1 MAPLM
6 IGIGLSVSGGAGG
19 PSGGYVLP
27 VPTLLEG
34 YEVLPTTTQGIG
46 AADTVNKVQGTQSYN
61 LQGLGVAAQTPQG
74 SKTTASM
81 DPSLFGTIAVWFRQR
96 KEGARNNSARY
107 QIGRSGTNFSDVA
120 NATVSSMP
128 MSYWIANHVSE
139 FSTLTGLG
147 VGTFDIKPRLFQ
159 NAPNDMDVD
168 VDCVMV
174 RANGRPQILF
184 TFDDSHDTCLTLAE
198 PLMTPFGIKGTCYL
212 PITGAVGVGAA
223 NHLTIANC
231 QTLYAAGWD
240 MACDSTDDNPFT
252 SLASVAAAVADV
264 QSVQSFLTTNN
275 MPRAKDHL
283 DYPNTTAWIV
293 PTATQ
298 IAALITNGT
307 TTADFNGVSTT
318 FVAGQS
324 LEGYNVPAG
333 TTFTTSGTA
342 TTAVMNQTMPA
353 QAARQARMIDKTTTF
368 YPGNLQ
374 AGFISAGIKTM
385 RGGGGSQLSTG
396 GSDWFTRYGLADQY
410 KNMPALSVGN
420 ATFAATQAAI
430 DLAIL
435 RGTTLI
441 LLFHRI
447 DGGSGFDTSLAIFTQ
462 IVNYVGA
469 KKAANILDTMTITE
483 FYAKDGL
490 APEALPF

>member
-1 MAPLM
+1 MPLTLGLILGVSSGSGAP
-6 IGIGLSVSGGAGG
+6 S
-19 PSGGYVLP
+19 GYVLP

-61 LQGLGVAAQTPQG
+61 LKGLGVSAQTPQG

-81 DPSLFGTIAVWFRQR
+81 DPSLFGTIAVWFRQK

-107 QIGRSGTNFSDVA
+107 QIGRSAANFSDVA
-120 NATVSSMP
+120 NASVSHTP

-139 FSTLTGLG
+139 FATLTGLG
-147 VGTFDIKPRLFQ
+147 VGTFDIKPRMFQ

-184 TFDDSHDTCLTLAE
+184 TFDDSHDTSLTIAE
-198 PLMTPFGIKGTCYL
+198 PLMTPYGIKGTCYL

-223 NHLTIANC
+223 NHLSIANC

-252 SLASVAAAVADV
+252 ALADPAAAVADM
-264 QSVQSFLTTNN
+264 QSVQAFLVTNS

-283 DYPNTTAWIV
+283 DYPNTTAWVV

-298 IAALITNGT
+298 ITAVTSDGT
-307 TTADFNGVSTT
+307 TTVTFGASTT
-318 FVAGQS
+318 FVTGQS
-324 LEGYNVPAG
+324 LEGYNIPDG

-342 TTAVMNQTMPA
+342 TSAVMSQPVPI
-353 QAARQARMIDKTTTF
+353 QAARNGRMIDKTTAF
-368 YPGNLQ
+368 YPGKLQ
-374 AGFISAGIKTM
+374 DAFIAAGIKTM
-385 RGGGGSQLSTG
+385 RGGGGSQLSAG
-396 GSDWFTRYGLADQY
+396 GSDWFTRFGLAEQY
-410 KNMPALSVGN
+410 KNMPSLSVGN

-447 DGGSGFDTSLAIFTQ
+447 NGGSGFDTSTAIFTQ
-462 IVNYVGA
+462 IVDYVGA
-469 KKAANILDTMTITE
+469 KKRANILDTMTITE

-490 APEALPF
+490 APEVLPF